1 MVDNDETA
9 GMKLVSD
16 PTHAWMPSTEPVL
29 RPSQP
34 ILDVEVTK
42 NMTARLNTAPQTLTV
57 PLNPW
62 L

>member
-1 MVDNDETA
+1 
-9 GMKLVSD
+9 MKLVSD

-42 NMTARLNTAPQTLTV
+42 NMTARSNTAPQTLTV